1 MKTSEGPNHVT
12 KSQTKHWTLSTKS
25 LTKNLPSQTQ
35 PPTPNHR
42 MLSLPMS
49 MPMSTVYKCLPYFIF
64 FTLHAYHPI
73 FSIPITFCFN
83 EMMAKPKN

>member
-42 MLSLPMS
+42 MSSL
-49 MPMSTVYKCLPYFIF
+49 PMSTVYKMPPILYF